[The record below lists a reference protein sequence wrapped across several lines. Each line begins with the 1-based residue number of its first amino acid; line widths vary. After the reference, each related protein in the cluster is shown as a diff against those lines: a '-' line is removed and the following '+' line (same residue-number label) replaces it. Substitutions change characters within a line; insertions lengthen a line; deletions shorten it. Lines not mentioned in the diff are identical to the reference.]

1 MGFNLQEGRVN
12 NWVRSVRRERV
23 NNRFRSVREGSEQWA
38 FNCKRG
44 E

>member
-23 NNRFRSVREGSEQWA
+23 NNGFQSVRRGSEQRVS
-38 FNCKRG
+38 NCKRG

>member
-1 MGFNLQEGRVN
+1 MGFILQEGRVN

-23 NNRFRSVREGSEQWA
+23 NNGFRSVRGGSEQWA